1 MAGQHTFDIAYD
13 GGETGC
19 GELLLDLKIFFKDL
33 EPGTLVRIKTYDAG
47 APLDLEAWC
56 RLRHHTF
63 IGVDK
68 PYVYIKK

>member
-1 MAGQHTFDIAYD
+1 MGEQNSYDVEYD

-19 GELLLDLKIFFKDL
+19 GELLIDLKIFFKDL
-33 EPGTLVRIKTYDAG
+33 EPGTVVRIKTYDTG

-56 RLRHHTF
+56 RLRNHTF
-63 IGVDK
+63 IGLDR